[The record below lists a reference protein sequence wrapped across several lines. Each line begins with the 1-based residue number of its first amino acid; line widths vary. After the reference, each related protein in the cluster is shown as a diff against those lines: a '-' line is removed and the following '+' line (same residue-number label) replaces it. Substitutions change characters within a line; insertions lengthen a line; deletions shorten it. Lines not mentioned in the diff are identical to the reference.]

1 MIPVAVSINTES
13 KNHGLNWGHNFY
25 VNDGDFGITKG
36 IVNFC
41 KRFYLLMLNF
51 GHTNCETEIMFFHQ
65 YCCSLFGAPA
75 IEISNDLCEWPIAP
89 EPLREQLCEQLRLCN
104 GPIFSH
110 VSEWKCSICVSCARK
125 RATAHIKFQYL
136 VQLCGIYTVM

>member
-1 MIPVAVSINTES
+1 MALIAVIISMSMMEILAS
-13 KNHGLNWGHNFY
+13 
-25 VNDGDFGITKG
+25 VMITKG
-36 IVNFC
+36 IVNFS
-41 KRFYLLMLNF
+41 KRFYLLMSNF
-51 GHTNCETEIMFFHQ
+51 GHMNCETKIKFSHQ
-65 YCCSLFGAPA
+65 YCCSLFGAPG
-75 IEISNDLCEWPIAP
+75 IEISKDLCEWPIAP